1 MVLMMMD
8 SKKGR
13 ILSGLECVSE
23 IQKGEDFMR
32 LEGKVCIIT
41 GAASGIGRAASLIFA
56 KEGAIV
62 CACDLTK
69 EQLDKLVEDA
79 VNLPGKIDPYILNVT
94 KREEVFKVVEQ
105 IVAKYGRIDV
115 LVNNAGITRD
125 ALLVKMTEEEW
136 DAVINVN
143 LKGVFNMTQAV
154 APHMMKAQKGSI
166 INTSSVVGIYGNVG
180 QTNYAATKGGVIAMT
195 KTWAKELARKGAQ
208 IRVNAVAPGFIKT
221 PMTDKVPEKIIEAVT
236 IRTALARMGEPEEV
250 ANVYLFLASDESS
263 FVTGQVIGVDGGLQL

>member
-1 MVLMMMD
+1 
-8 SKKGR
+8 
-13 ILSGLECVSE
+13 
-23 IQKGEDFMR
+23 MR

-41 GAASGIGRAASLIFA
+41 GAASGIGRAASLLFA
-56 KEGAIV
+56 KEGATV
-62 CACDLTK
+62 CACDISK

-79 VNLPGKIDPYILNVT
+79 FGLPGKIDPFVLNVT
-94 KREEVFKVVEQ
+94 KRDEVFKVVEQ
-105 IVAKYGRIDV
+105 IAAKYGKIDV

-136 DAVINVN
+136 DAVIDVN

-154 APHMMKAQKGSI
+154 APYMIKAQKGSI
-166 INTSSVVGIYGNVG
+166 INTSSIVGIYGNIG

-221 PMTDKVPEKIIEAVT
+221 PMTDKVPEKIIESVT
-236 IRTALARMGEPEEV
+236 TRTALARMGEPQEV

>member
-1 MVLMMMD
+1 
-8 SKKGR
+8 
-13 ILSGLECVSE
+13 
-23 IQKGEDFMR
+23 MR

-41 GAASGIGRAASLIFA
+41 GAASGIGREASLLFA

-62 CACDLTK
+62 CACDLAK

-79 VNLPGKIDPYILNVT
+79 NNLPGKIDPYLLNVT
-94 KREEVFKVVEQ
+94 KREDVFKVVEQ
-105 IVAKYGRIDV
+105 IATKYGKIDV

-154 APHMMKAQKGSI
+154 APYMIRAQKGSI

-221 PMTDKVPEKIIEAVT
+221 PMTEKVPDKIIEAVT
-236 IRTALARMGEPEEV
+236 TRTALARMGEPVEV